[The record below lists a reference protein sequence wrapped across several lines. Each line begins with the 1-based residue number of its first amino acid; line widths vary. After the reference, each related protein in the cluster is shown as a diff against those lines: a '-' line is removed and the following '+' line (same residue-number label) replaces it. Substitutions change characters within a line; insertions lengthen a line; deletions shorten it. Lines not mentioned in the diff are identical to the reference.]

1 MAFKQKS
8 GSPFLRNFGVGKS
21 PAKQQSPMKDTKRPH
36 QANGIEQSRADAM
49 NAEADAAHKTAMHTD
64 TPEGIAH
71 QTESSGFP
79 MKSSG
84 FKMREGSPMKER
96 QFDPPVKDPEGP
108 TQPDGT
114 SDYSYVPPK
123 RTKDPRP
130 TETGDDTAPLTMKS
144 SGFKMKSSPFNRNF
158 GIGDTPSPMKVVDA
172 YDTKYVESMQ
182 QDYTDEHGN
191 TPVEKKNVSTETMKE
206 IKDIYTYQIDKS
218 KYPTFEDYLNAR
230 RKTSEGTQSYSIER
244 KADKDDATTV
254 SADNFFSVNRK
265 FQNRLASG
273 MPVDWHKSFTGED
286 GLAAAKQ
293 ALEKGHI
300 EQDKYDE
307 LTAVYNE
314 QIERDAVNMND
325 DAKIE
330 KAWYK
335 VMADNPNM
343 HDQDAYNM
351 VMENPEKYGITK
363 ENVDIGVTDESG
375 SLIAEDIVPGDK
387 EKFETELIEKRAKGI
402 EKLMSEENL
411 SREDAEQKIL
421 DIYYSNMERMKETGS
436 ARGN

>member
-191 TPVEKKNVSTETMKE
+191 TPVEKKNVSTETMK
-206 IKDIYTYQIDKS
+206 
-218 KYPTFEDYLNAR
+218 
-230 RKTSEGTQSYSIER
+230 
-244 KADKDDATTV
+244 ADKDDATTV